1 MLALLMKDESGGLN
15 MYYVKP
21 NMNDL
26 PAELGKKIFAEM
38 DKARVNF
45 DELDKKCLELKLK
58 ILKENE
64 KANTRK

>member
-1 MLALLMKDESGGLN
+1 MDNLFNLGGLN
-15 MYYVKP
+15 MNYIKP

-26 PAELGKKIFAEM
+26 PAEIGKRVFEEM

-45 DELDKKCLELKLK
+45 DELDKKCLELKLE
-58 ILKENE
+58 ILRENE